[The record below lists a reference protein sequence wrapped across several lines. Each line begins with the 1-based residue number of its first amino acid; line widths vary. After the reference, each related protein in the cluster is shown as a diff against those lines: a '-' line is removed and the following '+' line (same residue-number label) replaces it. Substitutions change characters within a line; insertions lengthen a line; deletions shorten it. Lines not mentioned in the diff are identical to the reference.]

1 MTDTP
6 PEPPSPAES
15 PAPQTPAAETPAPQT
30 PAHGPDV
37 FTFPPVIF
45 AIFLIM
51 GYITDRGFPVAIGA
65 PVLRQIAGGAL
76 IGLGVALAGW
86 AIARFRKAKTHLDV
100 RKPATALVT
109 DGPYRFTRNPMYV
122 AASLLYAGIAVIF
135 GKIFMLAFLIPCLL
149 LIDIFII
156 RREESYLDALFGEP
170 YREFRRNVRRWL

>member
-6 PEPPSPAES
+6 PEPKPPPE
-15 PAPQTPAAETPAPQT
+15 APNQ
-30 PAHGPDV
+30 GPDV

-51 GYITDRGFPVAIGA
+51 GYITDRGFPVTIGA
-65 PVLRQIAGGAL
+65 PLLRQIVGGVF
-76 IGLGVALAGW
+76 IGLGIALAGW
-86 AIARFRKAKTHLDV
+86 AITRFSKARTHVDV

-122 AASLLYAGIAVIF
+122 AASLLYAGIAVIY
-135 GKIFMLAFLIPCLL
+135 GKIFMLAFLIPCLF

-156 RREESYLDALFGEP
+156 RREESYLEAVFGEP
-170 YREFRRNVRRWL
+170 YREFQSRVRRWI

>member
-6 PEPPSPAES
+6 PEPKLSPE
-15 PAPQTPAAETPAPQT
+15 APVQ
-30 PAHGPDV
+30 GPDV

-45 AIFLIM
+45 AVFLIM
-51 GYITDRGFPVAIGA
+51 GYITDRGFPATIGA
-65 PVLRQIAGGAL
+65 PLLRQIAGSAL

-86 AIARFRKAKTHLDV
+86 AIMRFSKAGTHVDV